1 MIPVNPLRALWEW
14 AQWKRGPLAFLSVA
28 VKFVRA
34 VIWLPLLWDVIT
46 YAPVT
51 NWTYARFWAYAFIAV
66 LVWLLDS
73 VLDADGSGS

>member
-1 MIPVNPLRALWEW
+1 MNWLKEFWEW
-14 AQWKRGPLAFLSVA
+14 AKWNKPPLAFLSVG
-28 VKFVRA
+28 VKFVRQ

-51 NWTYARFWAYAFIAV
+51 NWTYARFWAYVFIAV
-66 LVWLLDS
+66 LVWLIDS